1 VRRADADSARQS
13 ISQCWTTDAH
23 HRMLVSPD
31 VLAHPDFLQTP
42 IHTHQLSSHCYVA
55 LIGANAAIRSSV
67 CLSHLCVCHTPCGP
81 WTTNCLYCLLSPTNV
96 TSSGSAT
103 AVQSVTSSARLVDES
118 QACIPAL
125 FHFVEM
131 DITLH
136 GQSTVVAGV

>member
-1 VRRADADSARQS
+1 
-13 ISQCWTTDAH
+13 
-23 HRMLVSPD
+23 M
-31 VLAHPDFLQTP
+31 QT
-42 IHTHQLSSHCYVA
+42 A
-55 LIGANAAIRSSV
+55 LISPYLSAGRLTLITECYYHRTSLHIQTSCKQPSTRTSSLLIVTPLSQAPMLRSVRLSV

-81 WTTNCLYCLLSPTNV
+81 WTTNCLYCLLSPSNV

-103 AVQSVTSSARLVDES
+103 PVQSVTSSARLVDES
-118 QACIPAL
+118 HACIPAL